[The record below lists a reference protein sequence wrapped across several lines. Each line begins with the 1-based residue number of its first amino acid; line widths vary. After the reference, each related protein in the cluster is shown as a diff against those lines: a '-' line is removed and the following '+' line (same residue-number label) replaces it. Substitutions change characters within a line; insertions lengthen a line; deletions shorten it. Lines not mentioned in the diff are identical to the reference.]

1 MWLDGLVPTGVTAVT
16 LVVLLYFSQL
26 RGWIYF
32 KPQVDEIRKDRDD
45 RVNEAR
51 EDAAAKVA
59 EVRADAATKVTE
71 TRADAATRVAEARED
86 RDARVK
92 DKERE
97 NAYLWEALNLSETG
111 RRTVVAQTER
121 ILEGLETSA
130 QVIRAIPTP
139 QQEDATT

>member
-1 MWLDGLVPTGVTAVT
+1 MWLDGLVPTGVTAVS
-16 LVVLLYFSQL
+16 LIVLLYFSQL

-32 KPQVDEIRKDRDD
+32 KPQVDEIRKDRDE
-45 RVNEAR
+45 RL
-51 EDAAAKVA
+51 A
-59 EVRADAATKVTE
+59 EVRADS
-71 TRADAATRVAEARED
+71 ATRVAEARED

-139 QQEDATT
+139 PTTQEDATT